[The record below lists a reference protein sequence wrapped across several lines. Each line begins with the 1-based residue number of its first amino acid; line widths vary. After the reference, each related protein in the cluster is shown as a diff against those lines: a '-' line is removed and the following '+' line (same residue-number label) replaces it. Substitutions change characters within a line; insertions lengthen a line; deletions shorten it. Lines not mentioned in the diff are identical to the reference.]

1 MKNHNI
7 ICREFL
13 QMKVIHQSHSQ
24 QGSQTDQFLFSDSQ
38 HLCLE
43 GFNFILK
50 IYANSNTINHE
61 TNLNKTISF
70 FNLEPKKLK
79 YVPRDENKNCSCY
92 VVKAQI
98 MQ

>member
-13 QMKVIHQSHSQ
+13 QINVIHQSHSQ
-24 QGSQTDQFLFSDSQ
+24 QGSQTDQFLFLASK

-43 GFNFILK
+43 GYNFILK
-50 IYANSNTINHE
+50 IYANSNTTNHE

-70 FNLEPKKLK
+70 FNLEPKILK